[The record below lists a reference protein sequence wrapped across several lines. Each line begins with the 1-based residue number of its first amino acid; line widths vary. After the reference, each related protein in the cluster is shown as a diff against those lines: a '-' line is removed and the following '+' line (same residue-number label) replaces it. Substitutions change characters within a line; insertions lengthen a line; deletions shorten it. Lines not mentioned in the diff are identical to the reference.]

1 MRKRNKIL
9 YGVGVIFSVI
19 VFLVVFFVKSIN
31 SNNSDVKNFSK
42 YVIIGKGNLIVIYE
56 EKLAIKIPYEIQVD
70 KTHTFGEM
78 VKLKNYDKVLE
89 TINGIFPEKIDAY
102 KIVKFG
108 NIEIDVKNQKNIPE
122 MLLDEKRYILT
133 SSVYAMFR
141 DYYKGNKEQNATYKD
156 IIIDILNAKGTS
168 GYARKVGEKLK
179 KVYGVKY
186 NAANFEKNEE
196 ESFIVLN
203 DGISKENVEKLIM
216 ELDENYLKIK
226 NTSSMPTLASA
237 VFGLGKEDNI
247 STKIKIIGKE
257 AEINKVEK
265 SLKKN
270 DYKNISLEKTTINV
284 KESSIEYSEEDYF
297 IAYKIGKKIGINNL
311 IEKNED
317 KNIIKIKL
325 GQ

>member
-1 MRKRNKIL
+1 MKKKSEIL
-9 YGVGVIFSVI
+9 YSVGIIFSIIVI
-19 VFLVVFFVKSIN
+19 LVVFFMRSIN
-31 SNNSDVKNFSK
+31 SDNSDIKNFNK
-42 YVIIGKGNLIVIYE
+42 YMIVGKGNLIVVYE

-70 KTHTFGEM
+70 KTQTFGDI

-89 TINGIFPEKIDAY
+89 TINGIFPEKIDTY
-102 KIVKFG
+102 KVVKFG
-108 NIEIDVKNQKNIPE
+108 NIEIDARNQKNIPE
-122 MLLDEKRYILT
+122 MILDEKRYILT
-133 SSVYAMFR
+133 SSVYAMFK

-168 GYARKVGEKLK
+168 GYARRVGEKLK

-196 ESFIVLN
+196 ESFVILN
-203 DGISKENVEKLIM
+203 DGISKDKVEKLIM

-226 NTSSMPTLASA
+226 NTSTMPTLASA
-237 VFGLGKEDNI
+237 VFGLGKEENV

-270 DYKNISLEKTTINV
+270 DYKNISLEKIAVNS
-284 KESSIEYSEEDYF
+284 KESVIEYSEEDYF
-297 IAYKIGKKIGINNL
+297 IAYKIGKKIGVNNL
-311 IEKNED
+311 IEKKEEN
-317 KNIIKIKL
+317 NIIKIKL
-325 GQ
+325 